1 MRRCSR
7 PLTDAGEEPMGKLL
21 QIASAAL
28 VLTLCDAG
36 AVRADSYTDT
46 VHTFEKAGKSGA
58 FFAKS
63 YGYAVFPTV
72 GGAGFVV
79 GAAHGK
85 GRVYVNGVLTGD
97 TTMNLVSAGFQA
109 GAKAYS
115 EIIFFKDKQAL
126 DAFESGNFEFGADAS
141 AVAITAGAEAGA
153 GTSGASSEA
162 SAESSNANTKGGYFN
177 GMAVFT
183 IAKGGLMYAAT
194 ISGQQ
199 FTYVPRGGN

>member
-1 MRRCSR
+1 MSKFVRS
-7 PLTDAGEEPMGKLL
+7 
-21 QIASAAL
+21 ASAAL
-28 VLTLCDAG
+28 VLC
-36 AVRADSYTDT
+36 AVGVSAACADSYDDAI
-46 VHTFEKAGKSGA
+46 HIFKQAGKSGT
-58 FFAKS
+58 FFGKA

-85 GRVYVNGVLTGD
+85 GRVYAHGDLTGD
-97 TTMNLVSAGFQA
+97 STMNLLSAGLQA

-115 EIIFFKDKQAL
+115 EIIFFEDKRAL
-126 DAFESGNFEFGADAS
+126 DDFESGHFQFAANAS

-153 GTSGASSEA
+153 GTSGVSSEA
-162 SAESSNANTKGGYFN
+162 SAESSNASTSGGYFN

-199 FTYVPRGGN
+199 FTYTPRGGN

>member
-1 MRRCSR
+1 MS
-7 PLTDAGEEPMGKLL
+7 KLI
-21 QIASAAL
+21 QSVSAAL
-28 VLTLCDAG
+28 VLAAISAG
-36 AVRADSYTDT
+36 VARADSYDDAI
-46 VHTFEKAGKSGA
+46 HTFRQAGKSST
-58 FFAKS
+58 FFVKA

-72 GGAGFVV
+72 GGAGFVI

-85 GRVYVNGVLTGD
+85 GRVYAHGMLTGD
-97 TTMNLVSAGFQA
+97 TTMNLVSAGLQA

-115 EIIFFKDKQAL
+115 EIIFFEDKRAL
-126 DAFESGNFEFGADAS
+126 EEFESGHFQFGADAS

-153 GTSGASSEA
+153 GTTGVSSEA
-162 SAESSNANTKGGYFN
+162 SAESSNANTSGSYVN

>member
-1 MRRCSR
+1 MS
-7 PLTDAGEEPMGKLL
+7 KLL
-21 QIASAAL
+21 QTVFAAL
-28 VLTLCDAG
+28 VLAG
-36 AVRADSYTDT
+36 IGAGVARADNYDDAI
-46 VHTFEKAGKSGA
+46 HTFKQAGKSGT
-58 FFAKS
+58 FFAKA

-72 GGAGFVV
+72 GGAGFLI

-85 GRVYVNGVLTGD
+85 GRVYEHGMLTGD
-97 TTMNLVSAGFQA
+97 TTMNLVSAGLQA

-115 EIIFFKDKQAL
+115 EIIFFEDKRAL
-126 DAFESGNFEFGADAS
+126 EEFESGHFQFGADAS

-153 GTSGASSEA
+153 GTSGVSSEA
-162 SAESSNANTKGGYFN
+162 SAESSNANTSGSYVN

>member
-1 MRRCSR
+1 M
-7 PLTDAGEEPMGKLL
+7 TKLL
-21 QIASAAL
+21 QSLTAAL
-28 VLTLCDAG
+28 VLACVSAG
-36 AVRADSYTDT
+36 IARADSYDDT
-46 VHTFEKAGKSGA
+46 VHTFKQAGKSGT
-58 FFAKS
+58 FFAKA

-85 GRVYVNGVLTGD
+85 GRVYAHGILTGD

-115 EIIFFKDKQAL
+115 EIIFFEDKRAL
-126 DAFESGNFEFGADAS
+126 DDFESGHFQFGADAS

-153 GTSGASSEA
+153 GTSGTSSEA
-162 SAESSNANTKGGYFN
+162 SLDSSNAGTGGGYFN

-199 FTYVPRGGN
+199 FTYTPRGGN

>member
-1 MRRCSR
+1 MNK
-7 PLTDAGEEPMGKLL
+7 MLL
-21 QIASAAL
+21 SLSAAL
-28 VLTLCDAG
+28 LIAWGGAG
-36 AVRADSYTDT
+36 IARADSYDDT
-46 VHTFEKAGKSGA
+46 VHTFKQAGKSGTY
-58 FFAKS
+58 FAKA

-85 GRVYVNGVLTGD
+85 GRVYAHGILTGD
-97 TTMNLVSAGFQA
+97 TTMNLLSAGLQA

-115 EIIFFKDKQAL
+115 EIIFFEDKRAFEE
-126 DAFESGNFEFGADAS
+126 FESGHFEFGADAS
-141 AVAITAGAEAGA
+141 AVAVTAAAEAGA
-153 GTSGASSEA
+153 GSSGARSEA
-162 SAESSNANTKGGYFN
+162 GLDSSNAGTGGGGYYR

-199 FTYVPRGGN
+199 FTYTPRGGD

>member
-1 MRRCSR
+1 MF
-7 PLTDAGEEPMGKLL
+7 KFL
-21 QIASAAL
+21 QSISAAL
-28 VLTLCDAG
+28 VLVGVSAG
-36 AVRADSYTDT
+36 VARADSYDDAIQ
-46 VHTFEKAGKSGA
+46 TFKQAGKSGT
-58 FFAKS
+58 FFAKA

-85 GRVYVNGVLTGD
+85 GRVYAHGMLTGD
-97 TTMNLVSAGFQA
+97 TTMNLISAGLQA

-115 EIIFFKDKQAL
+115 EIIFFEDRRAL
-126 DAFESGNFEFGADAS
+126 DDFESGHFQFGADAS

-153 GTSGASSEA
+153 GTTGVSSEA
-162 SAESSNANTKGGYFN
+162 SAESSNANTSGGYFN

-199 FTYVPRGGN
+199 FSYTPRGGN

>member
-1 MRRCSR
+1 MNRLFQS
-7 PLTDAGEEPMGKLL
+7 
-21 QIASAAL
+21 IAAAL
-28 VLTLCDAG
+28 ILAWVGAG
-36 AVRADSYTDT
+36 VARADSYDDT
-46 VHTFEKAGKSGA
+46 IHTFKQAGRSGT
-58 FFAKS
+58 FFAKA

-85 GRVYVNGVLTGD
+85 GRVYAHGILTGD

-115 EIIFFKDKQAL
+115 EIIFFEDKRAL
-126 DAFESGNFEFGADAS
+126 DDFESGHFQFGADAS

-162 SAESSNANTKGGYFN
+162 SLDSSNAGTGGGYFN

-199 FTYVPRGGN
+199 FTYTPRGGN

>member
-1 MRRCSR
+1 MS
-7 PLTDAGEEPMGKLL
+7 KLL
-21 QIASAAL
+21 QSVFAAVVLAGASAGVA
-28 VLTLCDAG
+28 
-36 AVRADSYTDT
+36 RADSYDDT
-46 VHTFEKAGKSGA
+46 IHTFKHAGKSGT
-58 FFAKS
+58 FFAKA

-85 GRVYVNGVLTGD
+85 GRVFAHGVLTGD
-97 TTMNLVSAGFQA
+97 TTMNLVSAGLQA

-115 EIIFFKDKQAL
+115 EIIFFEDKRAL
-126 DAFESGNFEFGADAS
+126 DEFESGHFQFGADAS

-153 GTSGASSEA
+153 GTTGVSSEA
-162 SAESSNANTKGGYFN
+162 SAEASNANTSGGYFN

-194 ISGQQ
+194 ISGQK
-199 FTYVPRGGN
+199 FTYAPRGGN

>member
-1 MRRCSR
+1 MI
-7 PLTDAGEEPMGKLL
+7 KLL
-21 QIASAAL
+21 HSICAAL
-28 VLTLCDAG
+28 ILTVVSAG
-36 AVRADSYTDT
+36 PARADSYDDT
-46 VHTFEKAGKSGA
+46 IHTFKQAGKSA
-58 FFAKS
+58 TFFAKA

-72 GGAGFVV
+72 GGAGFVI

-85 GRVYVNGVLTGD
+85 GRVYAHGLLTGD
-97 TTMNLVSAGFQA
+97 TTVNLLSAGLQA

-115 EIIFFKDKQAL
+115 EIIFFEDKRAL
-126 DAFESGNFEFGADAS
+126 DDFESGHFQFGADAS

-153 GTSGASSEA
+153 GTTGVSSEA
-162 SAESSNANTKGGYFN
+162 SAESSNANTSGSYVN

>member
-1 MRRCSR
+1 LNK
-7 PLTDAGEEPMGKLL
+7 LTQSLA
-21 QIASAAL
+21 AAL
-28 VLTLCDAG
+28 VLACISAG
-36 AVRADSYTDT
+36 VARADSYDDT
-46 VHTFEKAGKSGA
+46 IHTFKQAGRSGTFFTKA
-58 FFAKS
+58 

-85 GRVYVNGVLTGD
+85 GRVYAHGVLTGD
-97 TTMNLVSAGFQA
+97 TTMNLVSAGLQA

-115 EIIFFKDKQAL
+115 EIIFFEDKRAL
-126 DAFESGNFEFGADAS
+126 DDFESGHFQFGADAS

-162 SAESSNANTKGGYFN
+162 SLDSSNAGTGGGYFN

-199 FTYVPRGGN
+199 FTYTPRGGN

>member
-1 MRRCSR
+1 MNTSIKSLVAACV
-7 PLTDAGEEPMGKLL
+7 LAV
-21 QIASAAL
+21 ASA
-28 VLTLCDAG
+28 G
-36 AVRADSYTDT
+36 IVRADSYDDT
-46 VHTFEKAGKSGA
+46 IHIFKKAGKSGT
-58 FFAKS
+58 FFAKA

-85 GRVYVNGVLTGD
+85 GRVYAHGVLVGD
-97 TTMNLVSAGFQA
+97 TTMNLLSAGFQA

-115 EIIFFKDKQAL
+115 EIIFFEDKRAL
-126 DAFESGNFEFGADAS
+126 DDFESGNFQFGADAS

-153 GTSGASSEA
+153 GTSGVSSEA
-162 SAESSNANTKGGYFN
+162 SADASNAGTAGGYYN

-199 FTYVPRGGN
+199 FTYTPRGGH

>member
-1 MRRCSR
+1 MN
-7 PLTDAGEEPMGKLL
+7 KLL
-21 QIASAAL
+21 QSVAAAL
-28 VLTLCDAG
+28 ILACATASVVL
-36 AVRADSYTDT
+36 ADSYDDT
-46 VHTFEKAGKSGA
+46 LHIFKQAGKSGTL
-58 FFAKS
+58 FAKA

-85 GRVYVNGVLTGD
+85 GRVYVHGVLTGD
-97 TTMNLVSAGFQA
+97 TTMNLLSAGFQA

-115 EIIFFKDKQAL
+115 EIIFFEDKRAL
-126 DAFESGNFEFGADAS
+126 DEFESGHFQFGADAS

-153 GTSGASSEA
+153 GTSGVSSEA
-162 SAESSNANTKGGYFN
+162 SADSSNAGTGGGYYN

-194 ISGQQ
+194 VSGQQ
-199 FTYVPRGGN
+199 FTYTPRGGN

>member
-1 MRRCSR
+1 MN
-7 PLTDAGEEPMGKLL
+7 KLL
-21 QIASAAL
+21 QSVAAALMLILLGASAA
-28 VLTLCDAG
+28 
-36 AVRADSYTDT
+36 RADSYDDT
-46 VHTFEKAGKSGA
+46 IQTFKQAGKSGT
-58 FFAKS
+58 FFAKA

-85 GRVYVNGVLTGD
+85 GRVYAQGVLVGD
-97 TTMNLVSAGFQA
+97 TTMNLVSAGIQA

-115 EIIFFKDKQAL
+115 EIIFFEDKRAL
-126 DAFESGNFEFGADAS
+126 DEFESGHFQFGANAS

-153 GTSGASSEA
+153 GTGGASSEA
-162 SAESSNANTKGGYFN
+162 SLDSSNAGTHGGYYQ

-199 FTYVPRGGN
+199 FSYTPRGGG

>member
-1 MRRCSR
+1 MI
-7 PLTDAGEEPMGKLL
+7 KFL
-21 QIASAAL
+21 QSVTAAL
-28 VLTLCDAG
+28 VLAVAVAG
-36 AVRADSYTDT
+36 TARADSYDDT
-46 VHTFEKAGKSGA
+46 IRTFKQAGKSGT
-58 FFAKS
+58 FFAKA

-85 GRVYVNGVLTGD
+85 GRVYSHGILKGD

-115 EIIFFKDKQAL
+115 EIIFFEDKRAL
-126 DAFESGNFEFGADAS
+126 DEFESGHFQFGADAS

-162 SAESSNANTKGGYFN
+162 SLDSSNAGTGGDYYN

-199 FTYVPRGGN
+199 FTYTPRGGN